1 MTNKNPIWC
10 FGVLSLQGMPPVW
23 VLQLVGLVLV
33 QITRVLWLRWAIVL
47 MRHVF
52 FGQKNRETFSWW
64 ESGCFVWG
72 ISCGFLRS
80 SWAAPLQE
88 FYIKQTKFNS
98 GMLKD
103 YWPSC
108 AQEAT
113 KYKCGIWRFLPHSI
127 SYFGHFLG
135 VQKVNIFFG
144 NPICQSAHLNLEG
157 KGSHH
162 LRLCHWATR
171 WGWFWHKLK
180 RTCKKHVGEVCI
192 VQWFTSIDSI
202 VYHT

>member
-1 MTNKNPIWC
+1 MMFW
-10 FGVLSLQGMPPVW
+10 VLSLQGMPPVW

-52 FGQKNRETFSWW
+52 FGQKKQETFRD
-64 ESGCFVWG
+64 GNLGVLFG
-72 ISCGFLRS
+72 DFLGGFLGS
-80 SWAAPLQE
+80 SWGCSSTRV
-88 FYIKQTKFNS
+88 IKQTKFNS

-108 AQEAT
+108 AQEAKT
-113 KYKCGIWRFLPHSI
+113 KYVRHLKTPP
-127 SYFGHFLG
+127 YHF
-135 VQKVNIFFG
+135 VFWTFPWCSKRQHIFG
-144 NPICQSAHLNLEG
+144 NPICTPQLGRQRITSFAFVPLGN
-157 KGSHH
+157 SV
-162 LRLCHWATR
+162 
-171 WGWFWHKLK
+171 GWFWHWRF

-192 VQWFTSIDSI
+192 VQWFYSIDSI